1 MYIQLCHICV
11 AVAYDYEFVTQV
23 CEKLA
28 LVPGKLDHATV
39 VAYNVGPY
47 DRACPPPSPLPLV
60 LPLDSKTHLN
70 LRHNTR
76 TIGEFPGIFV
86 ASLHGSNVSL

>member
-1 MYIQLCHICV
+1 MELIQKVRECG
-11 AVAYDYEFVTQV
+11 QV

-47 DRACPPPSPLPLV
+47 DPGCPPSPQPLV
-60 LPLDSKTHLN
+60 LPFDSKTHFDLG
-70 LRHNTR
+70 HNTR
-76 TIGEFPGIFV
+76 TSAGGKNCSLYFV
-86 ASLHGSNVSL
+86 L